1 ESPSCLTRSP
11 VFCNDR
17 PQLRTTTGIGPMK
30 SCSCESIDVDERVC
44 IDAWPKLS
52 QGLSCA
58 SSRMPV
64 RLRAASP
71 KVPVAN
77 FVPSRSFE
85 RELWISLAFT
95 AASAFGCGSMAWK
108 WPVIEQPVAWSD
120 VSANQRYTTTSTFG
134 GLPPD
139 STL

>member
-1 ESPSCLTRSP
+1 
-11 VFCNDR
+11 
-17 PQLRTTTGIGPMK
+17 MK

-52 QGLSCA
+52 HGLRFA

-64 RLRAASP
+64 RFRAASP
-71 KVPVAN
+71 KVPAAN
-77 FVPSRSFE
+77 LLPSRSRE
-85 RELWISLAFT
+85 RKLRISLAFT

-120 VSANQRYTTTSTFG
+120 VSTNQRYTTMSTFG